1 MTVILRDAMT
11 FLSKDGDPIV
21 GAISYD
27 KPLNTNTTL
36 TIKTGN
42 KVVTLLAKQVLLAIF
57 KLDNKEFG
65 FIFKGTAYH
74 SGIDKKIFNK
84 WNQYTK
90 MILCRELKPCFKQIE
105 RGKEHETIP
114 ENAEKN

>member
-1 MTVILRDAMT
+1 MTVILRDAIT
-11 FLSKDGDPIV
+11 FFSKDVDPIV

-27 KPLNTNTTL
+27 KLLNANTTL

-65 FIFKGTAYH
+65 FIFKGAPYH
-74 SGIDKKIFNK
+74 SDLNKEVFNK
-84 WNQYTK
+84 WNKATK
-90 MILCRELKPCFKQIE
+90 KMLGRELKQCFLE
-105 RGKEHETIP
+105 VRP
-114 ENAEKN
+114 

>member
-1 MTVILRDAMT
+1 MTVILRDAIT
-11 FLSKDGDPIV
+11 FFSKDVDPIV

-27 KPLNTNTTL
+27 KLLNANTTL

-65 FIFKGTAYH
+65 FIFKGAPYH
-74 SGIDKKIFNK
+74 SDLNKEVFNK
-84 WNQYTK
+84 WNKSTK
-90 MILCRELKPCFKQIE
+90 KLLGRELKQCFLE
-105 RGKEHETIP
+105 VRP
-114 ENAEKN
+114 

>member
-1 MTVILRDAMT
+1 MTVILRDAIT
-11 FLSKDGDPIV
+11 FFSKDVDPIV

-27 KPLNTNTTL
+27 KLLNANTTL

-65 FIFKGTAYH
+65 FIFKGSAYH
-74 SGIDKKIFNK
+74 SDLNKEAFNK
-84 WNQYTK
+84 WNKATK
-90 MILCRELKPCFKQIE
+90 KLLGRELKQCFLE
-105 RGKEHETIP
+105 VRP
-114 ENAEKN
+114 